1 MIYFSKSSNGFFLD
15 SINDKMPADIVEI
28 NADLYN
34 ALMAGQQN
42 DGKVIESDDDGYPI
56 LVSPKVDHIAQA
68 ENQRAQLLA
77 TADNVTADWRVEL
90 MLGDISNEDKA
101 KLSSWMDYKKE
112 VKAVDTSTAPDV
124 SWPVKPAV

>member
-1 MIYFSKSSNGFFLD
+1 
-15 SINDKMPADIVEI
+15 MPADIVEI

-56 LVSPKVDHIAQA
+56 LVSLKVDHIAQA

-77 TADNVTADWRVEL
+77 MADNVTADWRVEL